1 MLALNI
7 EKFTIFPVMRY
18 LFTFSLLL
26 CILASQASAAGKAFN
41 KDYSGINKIQAMIET
56 HEGTITVN
64 LLFKDAP
71 NTVANFIDLANKGF
85 YNGLPFHRVIQR
97 FVVQGGC
104 PNGDG
109 SGDPGYRIDDEANG
123 LLHVAG
129 AVSMANSGPNTG
141 GSQFFIA
148 QWAQPHLD
156 GKHTIFGMVEN
167 GLDAV
172 YRIEPYDP
180 IISVKIVETK

>member
-1 MLALNI
+1 
-7 EKFTIFPVMRY
+7 MRN
-18 LFTFSLLL
+18 FFVFMLLL
-26 CILASQASAAGKAFN
+26 SLFAGSAFAAGKVFDKN
-41 KDYSGINKIQAMIET
+41 YDGIKKIQAVIET
-56 HEGTITVN
+56 HEGTITVD

-97 FVVQGGC
+97 FVAQGGD
-104 PNGDG
+104 PNGNG
-109 SGDPGYRIDDEANG
+109 SGGPGYTIDDEANS
-123 LLHVAG
+123 LKHIPG

-141 GSQFFIA
+141 GSQFFII
-148 QWAQPHLD
+148 QWAQPYLD
-156 GKHTIFGMVEN
+156 GKHTVFGMVEN